1 MTCPARNG
9 VLWRYRSG
17 HSGAYRFMRSWLT
30 PRSGGFSRASLQ
42 DRVGDPDVVF
52 EHLPFAAFET
62 KDRHRVVA
70 GSFGRKRRRKFL
82 AQVDRRSSRALHRD
96 VRKGEVPARLQVRTM
111 NSIGPPISALTV
123 GRSASI
129 SSARSAEPRGGVT
142 CAAAS
147 GARAKPSGAQTITAH
162 NVAWQNFG
170 GHRGGGRHFSGHRG
184 GGTDFAAPRGHAR
197 SAIVRGARSGGGRA
211 HFDRRSRIA
220 APTLHGPR
228 EMRAA
233 RSIDRAAARARTDR
247 GAERALR
254 GGPVNSRAA
263 ALATRTFAG
272 RNAQIA
278 AGRAFA
284 PGHPRDRFDPARFG
298 RLGFAGAF
306 WPGPYFWP
314 YAYHDETFWLWPSS
328 YDAMFWSYG
337 YDDLLY
343 GIYRSYDPAFA
354 VGSRPTRRA
363 RLAPQANSL
372 ADWCGQAAPGLTDW
386 PVDEIAAAVNRTR
399 SSARCST
406 N

>member
-1 MTCPARNG
+1 M
-9 VLWRYRSG
+9 
-17 HSGAYRFMRSWLT
+17 
-30 PRSGGFSRASLQ
+30 
-42 DRVGDPDVVF
+42 
-52 EHLPFAAFET
+52 
-62 KDRHRVVA
+62 
-70 GSFGRKRRRKFL
+70 
-82 AQVDRRSSRALHRD
+82 
-96 VRKGEVPARLQVRTM
+96 
-111 NSIGPPISALTV
+111 
-123 GRSASI
+123 
-129 SSARSAEPRGGVT
+129 
-142 CAAAS
+142 
-147 GARAKPSGAQTITAH
+147 
-162 NVAWQNFG
+162 
-170 GHRGGGRHFSGHRG
+170 
-184 GGTDFAAPRGHAR
+184 
-197 SAIVRGARSGGGRA
+197 RGARSGGGRA

-386 PVDEIAAAVNRTR
+386 PVDEIAAAVNPNAEQRALLDELIRASDRAANDLRAACPRGAPVTPITRLEALQQQLDALTKALHTVRPALERFYGALSDEQKEHFNALGPATRGVRTR
-399 SSARCST
+399 AQRETPDRLARACADSDASHWPT
-406 N
+406 ARIEQVVQPSEAQARELDALRATTQKAAETVRAACPTGEALTPTGRLTAMEQRATALRDAVATLRPALARFYDSLTDEQKARVNRMLMAGTARDG